1 MELFRGTKWNIVK
14 VIFLFFFFFSLR
26 CPTFFDCFVAFHSF
40 IFLSIQMK
48 WAHAWIN
55 TCYWSFMCIC
65 FAEWIASCASSKSGP
80 VFQTRPQILCFS
92 LFAELFW
99 GSMTAEGIE
108 LHFKEIKPMIV
119 SELPKMPRDLT
130 RGRRRSLREHESEWA
145 SWKESI
151 KPQMGLLQR

>member
-40 IFLSIQMK
+40 IFLSIHIK
-48 WAHAWIN
+48 WAHAWIY

-80 VFQTRPQILCFS
+80 VFQPRPQSLCFS
-92 LFAELFW
+92 LFAKLFW

-130 RGRRRSLREHESEWA
+130 RGRRRSLREQESEPRGKRVSSLKWA
-145 SWKESI
+145 FCR
-151 KPQMGLLQR
+151 GR